1 MAKVIPF
8 QGLRYNTEKFKDL
21 EKVTAPPYDI
31 VTPAEQ
37 QELYNQDEY
46 NIIRLDYGMDFENDD
61 EENNKYT
68 RSGVYLK
75 KWIEEQVLVLEEK
88 PAFYIYEQIF
98 SLGNDAAK
106 HSLKGIISLVQLE
119 EFVSGIILPHEETI
133 SKAKKDRLDL
143 MRTTEANLSQIYS
156 IYEDDDKK
164 IASIVAACS
173 DGTPDISFQTKENVI
188 ENIWVITDP
197 GVLTEISAMFEEKKI
212 LIADG
217 HHRYETALNYRREMR
232 EKDGS
237 AVGTKSYD
245 YVMMY
250 LVSMSDSG
258 LFVFPTHRMVKDLR
272 DFDETIL
279 VGFLTDQFTVAKI
292 VFTEGDYADIIAD
305 RLSQT
310 VSEKLFALYTGKDY
324 YYLLQ
329 LKNLDFIDEEI
340 HDKSKAYKHLDVTI
354 LHTLILEKYLGI
366 DEENMKA
373 QKNLVYTRSAHE
385 AISAVQAGEYQ
396 CSFLMNP
403 PKVSDIQEVSRQN
416 EKMPQK
422 STYFWPKPVTGIVM
436 NKF

>member
-119 EFVSGIILPHEETI
+119 EFASGIILPHEETI

-164 IASIVAACS
+164 IASIEMCIR
-173 DGTPDISFQTKENVI
+173 D
-188 ENIWVITDP
+188 
-197 GVLTEISAMFEEKKI
+197 
-212 LIADG
+212 
-217 HHRYETALNYRREMR
+217 RRIRIM
-232 EKDGS
+232 
-237 AVGTKSYD
+237 
-245 YVMMY
+245 
-250 LVSMSDSG
+250 LHI
-258 LFVFPTHRMVKDLR
+258 P
-272 DFDETIL
+272 
-279 VGFLTDQFTVAKI
+279 Q
-292 VFTEGDYADIIAD
+292 
-305 RLSQT
+305 
-310 VSEKLFALYTGKDY
+310 GK
-324 YYLLQ
+324 
-329 LKNLDFIDEEI
+329 
-340 HDKSKAYKHLDVTI
+340 
-354 LHTLILEKYLGI
+354 
-366 DEENMKA
+366 
-373 QKNLVYTRSAHE
+373 
-385 AISAVQAGEYQ
+385 QA
-396 CSFLMNP
+396 
-403 PKVSDIQEVSRQN
+403 
-416 EKMPQK
+416 
-422 STYFWPKPVTGIVM
+422 
-436 NKF
+436 